1 MPNYRYQRGAR
12 AERELLG
19 IFNDNGW
26 AVIRSSGSG
35 VNALSPDVV
44 AIKNKVGIAFE
55 CKSWAKSSLSIQPE
69 QFEKIREWEGRSAS
83 HTFVA
88 WKVKNRGWLFIKTG
102 EFTKGEK
109 NYNVTMRHA
118 FEINRCIEYVLA
130 LADGTDRVQE
140 TRQENS
146 A

>member
-44 AIKNKVGIAFE
+44 AIKNKVGVACE
-55 CKSWAKSSLSIQPE
+55 CKFWDRGSISIEPE
-69 QFEKIREWEGRSAS
+69 QFEKLLEWEGRSSS

-109 NYNVTMRHA
+109 NYNVTMKRA
-118 FEINRCIEYVLA
+118 FEINREIGAILA
-130 LADGTDRVQE
+130 LSGIAEAQKLQE
-140 TRQENS
+140 QQ